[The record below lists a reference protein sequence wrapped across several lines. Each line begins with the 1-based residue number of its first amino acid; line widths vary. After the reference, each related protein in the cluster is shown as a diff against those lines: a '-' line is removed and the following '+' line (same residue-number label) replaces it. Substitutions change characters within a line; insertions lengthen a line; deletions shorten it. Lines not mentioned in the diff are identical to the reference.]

1 MILLI
6 RSEEMDAE
14 RRRWGLR
21 GFGQKEDRMHLTVG
35 YAHREGALGRNLEVR
50 YTHF

>member
-6 RSEEMDAE
+6 RSEEMDRE
-14 RRRWGLR
+14 RRRWGLK
-21 GFGQKEDRMHLTVG
+21 GFGMNEDRMHLTVG
-35 YAHREGALGRNLEVR
+35 YAHSEGAFGRFLEVR